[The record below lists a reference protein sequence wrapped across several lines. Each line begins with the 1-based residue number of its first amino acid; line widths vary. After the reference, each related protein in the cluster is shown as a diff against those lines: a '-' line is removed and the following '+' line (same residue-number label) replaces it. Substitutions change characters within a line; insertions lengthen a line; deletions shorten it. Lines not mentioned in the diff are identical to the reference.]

1 MFGQICQIWI
11 SSEHHPNF
19 WLVLEIRSSIQRQI
33 RGKKHA
39 PNLQKRCTT
48 IRISSGLSADQELCC
63 S

>member
-11 SSEHHPNF
+11 SSEHQPNF

-48 IRISSGLSADQELCC
+48 IRI
-63 S
+63 